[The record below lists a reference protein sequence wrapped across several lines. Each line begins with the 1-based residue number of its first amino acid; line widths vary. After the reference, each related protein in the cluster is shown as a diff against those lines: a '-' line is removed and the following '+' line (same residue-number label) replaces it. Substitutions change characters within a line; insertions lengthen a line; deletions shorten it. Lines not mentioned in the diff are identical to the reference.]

1 MSRLFQQAPRPVERD
16 RLPPAELS
24 NLRKALAAA
33 GHVLP
38 EGQGVDDKLNHLRQ
52 MYEPYLNALGRFLLM
67 SLPEWL
73 PRASAKD
80 DWERTA
86 KFHRGRIRGIQPSHE
101 LSVVSKSASRISF
114 ASGDRRRRIHRL
126 VVYFH

>member
-1 MSRLFQQAPRPVERD
+1 MTTVLDVCALIIAGLEKAPARTARLTYAMARHAVVDMSRVFQQAPRPVDRD

-80 DWERTA
+80 NWERTA
-86 KFHRGRIRGIQPSHE
+86 
-101 LSVVSKSASRISF
+101 
-114 ASGDRRRRIHRL
+114 
-126 VVYFH
+126 